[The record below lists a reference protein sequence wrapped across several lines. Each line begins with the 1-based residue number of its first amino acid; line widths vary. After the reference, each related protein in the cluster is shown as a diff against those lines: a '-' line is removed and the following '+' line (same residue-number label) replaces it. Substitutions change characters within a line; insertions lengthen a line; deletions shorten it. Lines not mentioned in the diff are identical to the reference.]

1 MDALWSKLAEDFC
14 ELSDVGELVRMTV
27 RLLVAAALGAA
38 LGWER
43 LRAGKD
49 AGLRTHMLLA
59 LGSAFFVLAPQRAGM
74 GAEQVSRVLQGLLAG
89 IGFLGGGA
97 ILKDTGAGRVRGMT
111 TAAGLWTTAA
121 VGAAV
126 GLGREIAAALM
137 TVLAL
142 IILHLLS
149 GLEKRFAPRPEAGRP
164 PEEGKFD
171 V

>member
-1 MDALWSKLAEDFC
+1 MDALWSKLAEDFGDV
-14 ELSDVGELVRMTV
+14 SDAGEWVRMTV
-27 RLLVAAALGAA
+27 RMLVAAALGAA

-43 LRAGKD
+43 MRAGKD

-74 GAEQVSRVLQGLLAG
+74 GPNEISRVYQGLLSG

-97 ILKDTGAGRVRGMT
+97 ILKDTGAGRVRGLT
-111 TAAGLWTTAA
+111 TAAALWTTAA

-126 GLGREIAAALM
+126 GLGRELAALLM

-142 IILHLLS
+142 IILNLLVR
-149 GLEKRFAPRPEAGRP
+149 LEKRFPPRPETGRP
-164 PEEGKFD
+164 HEEDGPH